1 LGFRPEGDTI
11 HTQPTITDSDR
22 RKIFA
27 LVKEAHEKTASPLPL
42 DDFRQQHQQAVGIAS
57 LKDCPASFGLKLMNR
72 LHRIIDEERT
82 EQTEPTK
89 RTERRTVRV
98 EGQPCE
104 GQLRKVF
111 ALLTDMSLSWEYA
124 DGMAAR
130 MYGQKRTEQLKPN
143 ELRGLIAAL
152 TKRQI
157 KRGGRRTEVGGVH
170 HG

>member
-1 LGFRPEGDTI
+1 MISGGLDARGDTMK
-11 HTQPTITDSDR
+11 TIDDATR

-27 LVKEAHEKTASPLPL
+27 LLKEAHEKSGSPLSL
-42 DDFRQQHQQAVGIAS
+42 EDFRHQQQLAVGIAS
-57 LKDCPASFGLKLMNR
+57 LSDCPASFGLKLLNR
-72 LHRIIDEERT
+72 LHRIIDGERT
-82 EQTEPTK
+82 DRTEPTPQ
-89 RTERRTVRV
+89 TERRTVRV

-130 MYGQKRTEQLKPN
+130 MYGQKRTEQLRPN

-152 TKRQI
+152 TKRQM
-157 KRGGRRTEVGGVH
+157 KHGGRREPAHV
-170 HG
+170 